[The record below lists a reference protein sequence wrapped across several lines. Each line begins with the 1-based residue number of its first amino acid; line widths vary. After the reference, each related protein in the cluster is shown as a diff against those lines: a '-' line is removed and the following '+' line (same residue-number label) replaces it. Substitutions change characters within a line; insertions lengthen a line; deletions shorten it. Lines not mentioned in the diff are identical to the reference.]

1 MRRRQG
7 PVGLAQ
13 CADPCLPCAGVALRA
28 CAPLRRLSDAFR
40 SLTVECNRKKGK
52 GCTLEGT
59 RRKRARVSGFR
70 TRIASPGGLKVLAA
84 RRKKG
89 RKVLVPASAPNK
101 WNGMK
106 K

>member
-1 MRRRQG
+1 VRAPR
-7 PVGLAQ
+7 LA
-13 CADPCLPCAGVALRA
+13 AGVTLRA
-28 CAPLRRLSDAFR
+28 AAPLRRLADSFR
-40 SLTVECNRKKGK
+40 SLTIECNRKKGK

-70 TRIASPGGLKVLAA
+70 TRIASVGGAKVLAA

-89 RKVLVPASAPNK
+89 RKVLVPASAPNG
-101 WNGMK
+101 WNKQK